1 MAVPAPAAEILLGRR
16 QLYILPTSGGLLFAL
31 TLVVLLGAAVNYASA
46 LAFALTFLLAAVG
59 IVSMLYTHRN
69 LLGVRVSARPG
80 HPVFAGDPAGFEV
93 CLKNDRAVLRLALNL
108 EHGKSALGTVD
119 LAPGE
124 QACLRFEVPTRK
136 RGHIAAPPVT
146 VSTRFP
152 LGLLRAWSRQLQL
165 GQHCLVYPQP
175 AAPGAS
181 PFGTVP
187 HGWRD
192 YGRDPE
198 GDDFLGLRE
207 FRRGDSPRHVSWKAA
222 ARGRGMLSKQFGGG
236 YRSSVWL
243 DWERL
248 TGLDEEQ
255 RLRQLCRWVLD
266 CEQAGALYGL
276 RLPQQIFDPACGEE
290 HQHRCLAA
298 LALFPGEGG
307 KP

>member
-1 MAVPAPAAEILLGRR
+1 MATRQPVAEVFLGRR
-16 QLYILPTSGGLLFAL
+16 QLYILPTTGGLLFAL
-31 TLVVLLGAAVNYASA
+31 ALAVLLAAAVNYASA

-69 LLGVRVSARPG
+69 LLGLRVSARPSY
-80 HPVFAGDPAGFEV
+80 PVFAGDAAGFEV
-93 CLKNDRAVLRLALNL
+93 SLKNDRAMLRLAISL
-108 EHGKSALGTVD
+108 EQGKSELGTVD

-124 QACLRFEVPTRK
+124 QASLRFEVPTRK
-136 RGHIAAPPVT
+136 RGYMGAPPVT

-165 GQHCLVYPQP
+165 GQRCLVYPQP
-175 AAPGAS
+175 AAAGTS
-181 PFGTVP
+181 PFGTDR

-192 YGRDPE
+192 HGRDPE

-248 TGLDEEQ
+248 TDLDEER
-255 RLRQLCRWVLD
+255 RLRQLCRWVLE
-266 CEQAGALYGL
+266 CEQAGVLYGL
-276 RLPQQIFDPACGEE
+276 RLPQQILVPACGEE

-298 LALFPGEGG
+298 LALFPG
-307 KP
+307 

>member
-1 MAVPAPAAEILLGRR
+1 MATPQPAAEVSLGRR
-16 QLYILPTSGGLLFAL
+16 QLYILPTTGGLLFAL
-31 TLVVLLGAAVNYASA
+31 ALAVLLAAAVNYASA

-69 LLGVRVSARPG
+69 LLGLRVSARPG
-80 HPVFAGDPAGFEV
+80 HPVFAGDAAGFEV
-93 CLKNDRAVLRLALNL
+93 SLKNDQATLRLAINL
-108 EHGKSALGTVD
+108 EQGKSELGTVD

-124 QACLRFEVPTRK
+124 QASLRFEVPTRK
-136 RGHIAAPPVT
+136 RGYIAAPPVT

-165 GQHCLVYPQP
+165 GQRCLVYPQP

-181 PFGTVP
+181 PFDTGR

-192 YGRDPE
+192 HGRDPE

-243 DWERL
+243 DWEQL
-248 TGLDEEQ
+248 TDPDEE
-255 RLRQLCRWVLD
+255 RCLRQLCRWVLE
-266 CEQAGALYGL
+266 CEQAGVLYGL
-276 RLPQQIFDPACGEE
+276 RLPQQILAPACGEE

-298 LALFPGEGG
+298 LALFPG
-307 KP
+307 

>member
-1 MAVPAPAAEILLGRR
+1 MATSQPAAEIFLGRR
-16 QLYILPTSGGLLFAL
+16 QLYILPTNGGLLFAL
-31 TLVVLLGAAVNYASA
+31 ALAVLLAAAVNYASA

-69 LLGVRVSARPG
+69 LLGLRVSARPS

-93 CLKNDRAVLRLALNL
+93 SLKNDQRMLRLAINV
-108 EHGKSALGTVD
+108 EHGKSELGTVD
-119 LAPGE
+119 LGPGE
-124 QACLRFEVPTRK
+124 QASVRFEVATRR
-136 RGHIAAPPVT
+136 RGYIAAPPLT

-165 GQHCLVYPQP
+165 GQRCLVYPQP
-175 AAPGAS
+175 AAPGTS
-181 PFGTVP
+181 PFATGQQ
-187 HGWRD
+187 GWRD
-192 YGRDPE
+192 HGRDPE

-248 TGLDEEQ
+248 TDLDEER
-255 RLRQLCRWVLD
+255 RLGRLCRWVLE
-266 CEQAGALYGL
+266 CEQAGVLYGL
-276 RLPQQIFDPACGEE
+276 RLPQQILTPACGEE

-298 LALFPGEGG
+298 LALFPGEGA
-307 KP
+307 